1 MVVGLYIKERQNNML
16 QEIKNWLISVSK
28 ELCSETVE
36 TAGTICDETRKQ
48 NAQFVKAI
56 MDSLR

>member
-1 MVVGLYIKERQNNML
+1 MVLGLYTKERNNMI
-16 QEIKNWLISVSK
+16 QEIKNWLVNVSK

>member
-1 MVVGLYIKERQNNML
+1 MLKETVNEIIK
-16 QEIKNWLISVSK
+16 WVK
-28 ELCSETVE
+28 EFANECCSESVE

>member
-1 MVVGLYIKERQNNML
+1 MI
-16 QEIKNWLISVSK
+16 QEIKNWLVNVSK
-28 ELCSETVE
+28 ELCSETVETAGTICSETVE

>member
-1 MVVGLYIKERQNNML
+1 MEERKIMLKETVNEIIK
-16 QEIKNWLISVSK
+16 WVK
-28 ELCSETVE
+28 EFANECCSESVE